1 MNRRRDEL
9 LEMLLDR
16 GRLRVDELTAHF
28 AVTGMTIRRDL
39 DALEKEGLLIRTH
52 GGCML
57 RTPKVRELPFREKEQ
72 LQREAKE
79 TIARAVVSR
88 VPDGVSL
95 YLDTGTTC
103 AMVGHL
109 LRRHRRNLQ
118 VFTNNLPAA
127 LDLFGAEAIEVMIPG
142 GVLGRSSPD
151 LTGEFGL
158 DRLRNLRFDLAIVGA
173 DAFDLSG
180 GIFYAADL
188 PTAALSQTAQRRAD
202 QTFVCVDGSK
212 FNKRALAVSGRLRE
226 NVTLFTDGE
235 IPAAKRRGLRKLG
248 AEVVIVGRGGTP
260 YEHRKE

>member
-52 GGCML
+52 GGCVL
-57 RTPKVRELPFREKEQ
+57 RTPKVQELPFREKEQ
-72 LQREAKE
+72 LYREAKE
-79 TIARAVVSR
+79 AIARAVVSR
-88 VPDGVSL
+88 VRDGASL

-103 AMVGHL
+103 AMIARL
-109 LRRHRRNLQ
+109 LRRHRRDLH

-127 LDLFGAEAIEVMIPG
+127 LDLFGAEG
-142 GVLGRSSPD
+142 SPD

-158 DRLRNLRFDLAIVGA
+158 DRLRNLRCDLAIVGA
-173 DAFDLSG
+173 DAFDLAG
-180 GIFYAADL
+180 GIFYATDL
-188 PTAALSQTAQRRAD
+188 PTAALSQTAQRCAD

-212 FNKRALAVSGRLRE
+212 FNKRALAVAGRLRE
-226 NVTLFTDGE
+226 NVTLFTDGD
-235 IPAAKRRGLRKLG
+235 ISTAKRRGLQKLG
-248 AEVVIVGRGGTP
+248 AEVVIVGRGRTP

>member
-28 AVTGMTIRRDL
+28 GVTGMTVRRDL

-52 GGCML
+52 GGCVL
-57 RTPKVRELPFREKEQ
+57 QTPQVQELPFREKEQ
-72 LQREAKE
+72 LHREAKE

-88 VPDGVSL
+88 VHDGASL

-103 AMVGHL
+103 AMVARL

-142 GVLGRSSPD
+142 GVLGRRSPD

-158 DRLRNLRFDLAIVGA
+158 DRLRDIRFDLAIVGA
-173 DAFDLSG
+173 DAFDPAS

-202 QTFVCVDGSK
+202 QTFVCVDSSK
-212 FNKRALAVSGRLRE
+212 FNKRALAVAGRLRE
-226 NVTLFTDGE
+226 NVTVFTDGE
-235 IPAAKRRGLRKLG
+235 LPAAQRRGLLHLG
-248 AEVVIVGRGGTP
+248 AEVVIVGRGKTP
-260 YEHRKE
+260 HERGKE

>member
-28 AVTGMTIRRDL
+28 GVTGMTIRRDL
-39 DALEKEGLLIRTH
+39 ATLEKEGLLIRTH

-57 RTPKVRELPFREKEQ
+57 RTPKVQELPFREKEQ
-72 LQREAKE
+72 LHREAKE

-88 VPDGVSL
+88 VRDGASL

-103 AMVGHL
+103 AMVARL

-127 LDLFGAEAIEVMIPG
+127 LDLFGDETIEVMIPG
-142 GVLGRSSPD
+142 GVLGRHSPD

-158 DRLRNLRFDLAIVGA
+158 DRLRDLRFDLAIVGA
-173 DAFDLSG
+173 DAFDLAG

-202 QTFVCVDGSK
+202 HTFVCVDGSK
-212 FNKRALAVSGRLRE
+212 FNKRALAVAGRLRE

-235 IPAAKRRGLRKLG
+235 IPAAKSRGLQKLG
-248 AEVVIVGRGGTP
+248 AEVVNVGKSETP
-260 YEHRKE
+260 HEHGKE